1 MKTNQNFTVTY
12 ILLAVAQMVICNYFK
27 VSPYVYITIL
37 PAMIL
42 ALPLKIGTIG
52 SMAVAFVTGLGD
64 KLFEGADV
72 ELGVDFLAEGIIGLN
87 ALALVPVALVRLPL
101 LQMVM
106 GDEDSGKENPFGA
119 RSASFGRI
127 LLSVTIAYAIFT
139 AVYVIADG
147 AGVRPFWFNAA
158 RFGASLICDS
168 LLALLVI
175 HVLTPDAR

>member
-27 VSPYVYITIL
+27 VSPYVYVTIL

-52 SMAVAFVTGLGD
+52 SMAVAFVTG
-64 KLFEGADV
+64 
-72 ELGVDFLAEGIIGLN
+72 LGVDFLAEGIIGLN

-127 LLSVTIAYAIFT
+127 LLAVTIAYAIFT

>member
-27 VSPYVYITIL
+27 VSPYVYVTIL

-52 SMAVAFVTGLGD
+52 SMAVAFVTGL
-64 KLFEGADV
+64 V
-72 ELGVDFLAEGIIGLN
+72 VDFLAEGIIGLN

-127 LLSVTIAYAIFT
+127 LLAVTIAYAIFT

-147 AGVRPFWFNAA
+147 AGVRPLWFNAA

-175 HVLTPDAR
+175 HVLTPNAR

>member
-27 VSPYVYITIL
+27 VSPYIYVTIL

-52 SMAVAFVTGLGD
+52 SMAVAFVTG
-64 KLFEGADV
+64 
-72 ELGVDFLAEGIIGLN
+72 LGVDFLAEGIIGLN

-127 LLSVTIAYAIFT
+127 LLAVTIAYAIFT

>member
-12 ILLAVAQMVICNYFK
+12 ILLVVAQMVICNYFK
-27 VSPYVYITIL
+27 VSPYVYVTIL

-52 SMAVAFVTGLGD
+52 SMAVAFVTG
-64 KLFEGADV
+64 
-72 ELGVDFLAEGIIGLN
+72 LGVDFLAEGIIGLN

-127 LLSVTIAYAIFT
+127 LLAVTIAYAIFT

-175 HVLTPDAR
+175 HVLTPNAR

>member
-27 VSPYVYITIL
+27 VSPYVYVTIL

-52 SMAVAFVTGLGD
+52 SMAVAFVTG
-64 KLFEGADV
+64 
-72 ELGVDFLAEGIIGLN
+72 LGVDFLAEGIIGLN

>member
-52 SMAVAFVTGLGD
+52 SMAVAFVTG
-64 KLFEGADV
+64 
-72 ELGVDFLAEGIIGLN
+72 LGVDFLAEGIIGLN

>member
-27 VSPYVYITIL
+27 VSPYVYVTIL

-52 SMAVAFVTGLGD
+52 SMAVAFVTG
-64 KLFEGADV
+64 
-72 ELGVDFLAEGIIGLN
+72 LGVDFLAEGIIGLN

-175 HVLTPDAR
+175 HVLTPNAR

>member
-27 VSPYVYITIL
+27 VSPYVYVTIL

-52 SMAVAFVTGLGD
+52 SMAVAFVTG
-64 KLFEGADV
+64 
-72 ELGVDFLAEGIIGLN
+72 LGVDFLAEGIIGLN

-119 RSASFGRI
+119 RSASFGKI
-127 LLSVTIAYAIFT
+127 LLAVTIAYAIFT

-175 HVLTPDAR
+175 HVLTPNAR

>member
-12 ILLAVAQMVICNYFK
+12 ILLAVAQVVICNYFK
-27 VSPYVYITIL
+27 VSPYVYVTIL

-52 SMAVAFVTGLGD
+52 SMAVAFVTG
-64 KLFEGADV
+64 
-72 ELGVDFLAEGIIGLN
+72 LGVDFLAEGIIGLN

-127 LLSVTIAYAIFT
+127 LLAVTIAYAIFT

-175 HVLTPDAR
+175 HVLTPNAR

>member
-27 VSPYVYITIL
+27 VSPYVYVTIL

-52 SMAVAFVTGLGD
+52 SMAVAFVTG
-64 KLFEGADV
+64 
-72 ELGVDFLAEGIIGLN
+72 LGVDFLAEGIIGLN

-127 LLSVTIAYAIFT
+127 LLAVTIAYAIFT

-175 HVLTPDAR
+175 HVLTPNAR

>member
-27 VSPYVYITIL
+27 VSPYVYVTIL

-52 SMAVAFVTGLGD
+52 SMAVAFVTG
-64 KLFEGADV
+64 
-72 ELGVDFLAEGIIGLN
+72 LGVDFLAEGIIGLN

-119 RSASFGRI
+119 RSASFGKI
-127 LLSVTIAYAIFT
+127 LLAVTIAYAIFT

>member
-52 SMAVAFVTGLGD
+52 SMAVAFVTGLG
-64 KLFEGADV
+64 
-72 ELGVDFLAEGIIGLN
+72 VDFLAEGIIGLN

-127 LLSVTIAYAIFT
+127 LLAVTIAYAIFT

>member
-27 VSPYVYITIL
+27 VSPYVYVTLL

-52 SMAVAFVTGLGD
+52 SMAVAFVTG
-64 KLFEGADV
+64 
-72 ELGVDFLAEGIIGLN
+72 LGVDFLAEGIIGLN

-127 LLSVTIAYAIFT
+127 LLAVTIAYAIFT

-175 HVLTPDAR
+175 HVLTPNAR